1 MKYKAKFTIQS
12 FSIKIDMFLKES
24 WSLDF
29 LPAEV
34 HKNFV
39 SIRWDQSQA
48 WDLVL
53 RFLSGSP
60 VHHTSMSDV
69 CRQ

>member
-12 FSIKIDMFLKES
+12 SGVKIDMFLKES

-34 HKNFV
+34 SRSFV
-39 SIRWDQSQA
+39 SIR
-48 WDLVL
+48 
-53 RFLSGSP
+53 
-60 VHHTSMSDV
+60 
-69 CRQ
+69 

>member
-1 MKYKAKFTIQS
+1 MKYKAQLTIQF
-12 FSIKIDMFLKES
+12 FSVEIAMFLKECYG
-24 WSLDF
+24 LGF
-29 LPAEV
+29 FPAEV
-34 HKNFV
+34 TRGFV

-60 VHHTSMSDV
+60 VHHQQNV
-69 CRQ
+69 